1 MSLTYNYTILSLT
14 TTPVDSLNNVISQVS
29 WTLTGTDQNGN
40 SGTFT
45 GVTPFDISTIDTSIF
60 VTYADL
66 TAPVIVEWV
75 QNVVMNNSVYNS
87 HINDEIQNQINA
99 ALTTATLVISTD
111 LPWVTSTASN
121 LSASTVS
128 TQSIS
133 LVTSA
138 TITMPTDS

>member
-45 GVTPFDISTIDTSIF
+45 GVTPFDISTIDTSTF

-66 TAPVIVEWV
+66 TAQVIVEWV
-75 QNVVMNNSVYNS
+75 QNIVMNDPVYNS

-99 ALTTATLVISTD
+99 ALTTATLITSND

-121 LSASTVS
+121 SAASTVS
-128 TQSIS
+128 TSSIS
-133 LVTSA
+133 LATSA
-138 TITMPTDS
+138 TVTMSTES